1 MGNLL
6 SKILKKG
13 RSVSDKMDQYQEAI
27 TFAEADAYEYVQKP
41 LETKQREERPGKL
54 LVIGKGSEFTQDI
67 VDYALEMAQRMSYEI
82 LALNTAPLKC
92 ESFTLFA
99 SSEKKNCQEFKEIS
113 EKNIKSFRK
122 QAENKAI
129 HFENTIK
136 FSTTE
141 AAIEEV
147 RKEYGE
153 IDFVISGPEENQIYE
168 REENR
173 ERSAKEIF
181 VYSIV

>member
-1 MGNLL
+1 MGNIFNKL
-6 SKILKKG
+6 LKKG
-13 RSVSDKMDQYQEAI
+13 RSVRDKMDQYQEAI
-27 TFAEADAYEYVQKP
+27 TFAEADAFESVQK
-41 LETKQREERPGKL
+41 TMKVKQQQEIPGKL
-54 LVIGKGSEFTQDI
+54 LVIGKGTGFTQDI

-82 LALNTAPLKC
+82 LAMNTAPIKC

-99 SSEKKNCQEFKEIS
+99 SSEKKNCQEFKELS
-113 EKNIKSFRK
+113 EKNIASFRQ
-122 QAENKAI
+122 QAEKKGI
-129 HFENTIK
+129 SFENTIK

-153 IDFVISGPEENQIYE
+153 IDFVISGPEERQISE

-173 ERSAKEIF
+173 ENSAKEIF
-181 VYSIV
+181 VYSMI